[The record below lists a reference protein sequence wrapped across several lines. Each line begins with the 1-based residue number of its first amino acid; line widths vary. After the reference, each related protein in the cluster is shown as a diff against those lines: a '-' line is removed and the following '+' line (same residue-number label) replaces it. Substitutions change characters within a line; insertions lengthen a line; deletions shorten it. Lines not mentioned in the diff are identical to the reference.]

1 MAMRTSKFWWISG
14 ALAVAIGASA
24 GSFAGAATT
33 PPVAPPASVAL
44 YNNPKA
50 PVEARVEDLLKRLTQ
65 PEKFSLLALEAGDA
79 QRLITPP
86 IPRLNVPSLR
96 TCDAPQG
103 VRDGQSTSFPMG
115 VVMASTWDPALIR
128 RVGAAI
134 GQEARAK
141 DRQVIYGPDVNIHRS
156 PQGGR
161 DFESFSE
168 DPYLTAQMAVAYIQG
183 MQSQGV
189 AACVKHF
196 IGNDE
201 ETHRHDIDIQVDQRT
216 LHEIYLPPFQ
226 AAIQQGGGWTLMDSF
241 NQVNGTWAADDKLLL
256 TDVVKTGWKWDGLII
271 SDWGAIHSTAD
282 AANGGTDVEMPAPQY
297 YAPSALADALK
308 KKQITQARVDD
319 MVRRVLRTMVR
330 TGRLD
335 PPKATDPAVVNSAA
349 HQRLALNVAQAGII
363 LLKNA
368 RGLLPLDRHQIKT
381 LAVIGPNAQDTQL
394 GGRWSADVQPVY
406 SVSVLAGIQKRAGA
420 GVAVQY
426 AQGCPRNGT
435 GSPADL
441 QTAVDLARKSDAVV
455 VVVGFDSNYE
465 GEDLDPPDL
474 NLPGDQD
481 KLIQAVAAA
490 NRNTVVVLNQ
500 GTPILMDKW
509 LGRVPGL
516 VESWY
521 AGQEQGNAVAGVLF
535 GEVNPSGKLTDTI
548 ATRRE
553 DYSDYGYY
561 PGSNN
566 VLKYGEGIYVGYRHF
581 DRAKIAPLFPF
592 GFGLSYTTFG
602 YSGLHVSSTLAPGGT
617 ASVRLAVQNTGHRA
631 GAEVVQLYLHDL
643 APRIDRPVQE
653 LKGFQRVMLL
663 PGQKGVVTFRLD
675 ASAFS
680 YYDVNARRWKANPGR
695 YEIEVGASSRD
706 IRLRGIVRLTQGT

>member
-1 MAMRTSKFWWISG
+1 MVAAALWSG
-14 ALAVAIGASA
+14 VGSVGGASP
-24 GSFAGAATT
+24 TT
-33 PPVAPPASVAL
+33 PLSPPTSVAL
-44 YNNPKA
+44 YNNPNA
-50 PVEARVEDLLKRLTQ
+50 SVEARVEDLLKRLTQ

-128 RVGAAI
+128 QVGAAI
-134 GQEARAK
+134 GQEAKAK
-141 DRQVIYGPDVNIHRS
+141 NRQVIYGPDVNIHRT

-196 IGNDE
+196 VGNDQ
-201 ETHRHDIDIQVDQRT
+201 ETNRHSINIEMDSRT
-216 LHEIYLPPFQ
+216 LREIYLLPFQ
-226 AAIQQGGGWTLMDSF
+226 AAIQRAGCWTLMDSF
-241 NQVNGTWAADDKLLL
+241 NQVNGTFAAQSRPLL
-256 TDVVKTGWKWDGLII
+256 TDIVKREWKWDGLII
-271 SDWGAIHSTAD
+271 SDWDAIHSTVD

-297 YAPSALADALK
+297 YAPNALTDALA
-308 KKQITQARVDD
+308 KKQITQATVDE

-330 TGRLD
+330 TGLLNTTR
-335 PPKATDPAVVNSAA
+335 PPDTSVVNSDA
-349 HQRLALNVAQAGII
+349 HQRLALHVAQAGII

-368 RGLLPLDRHQIKT
+368 RGLLPLDRRQIKT

-394 GGRWSADVQPVY
+394 GGRWSADVQPFY
-406 SVSVLAGIQKRAGA
+406 SVSVLDGIQKKAGP
-420 GVAVQY
+420 GVTVKF
-426 AQGCPRNGT
+426 AQGCPRNGA
-435 GSPADL
+435 GSASDL
-441 QTAVDLARKSDAVV
+441 KAAADLARASDAAV
-455 VVVGFDSNYE
+455 VVVGFDNNYE
-465 GEDLDPPDL
+465 GEELDPPDL
-474 NLPGDQD
+474 YLPGDQD

-490 NRNTVVVLNQ
+490 NKNTIVVLNQ
-500 GTPILMDKW
+500 GTPILMDRW
-509 LGRVPGL
+509 LGQIPGL

-535 GEVNPSGKLTDTI
+535 GDVNPSGKLTDTI
-548 ATRRE
+548 AQRRE

-561 PGSNN
+561 PGANN

-602 YSGLHVSSTLAPGGT
+602 YGGLHVSPSVTSGET
-617 ASVRLAVQNTGHRA
+617 ATVRLTVRNTGLRA
-631 GAEVVQLYLHDL
+631 GAEVVQLYVHDL
-643 APRIDRPVQE
+643 APKVDRPVQE

-663 PGQKGVVTFRLD
+663 PGQKAAVTFTLD
-675 ASAFS
+675 SSAFS
-680 YYDVNARRWKANPGR
+680 YYDAAAKHWKANTGR

-706 IRLRGIVRLTQGT
+706 IRLRGIVRLPRGM